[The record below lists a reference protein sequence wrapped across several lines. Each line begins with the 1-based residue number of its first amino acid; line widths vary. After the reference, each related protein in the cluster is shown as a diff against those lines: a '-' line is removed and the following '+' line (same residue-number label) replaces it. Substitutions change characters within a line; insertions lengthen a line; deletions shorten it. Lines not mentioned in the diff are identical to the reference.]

1 MKRYKI
7 IKTQEEFEP
16 CNELWEEIE
25 TNNIETYMNDFAEDL
40 NDTAT
45 YDIDDMTVSDKW
57 GNEFKFI
64 KMVEL
69 C

>member
-1 MKRYKI
+1 MEKYKI
-7 IKTQEEFEP
+7 IKTHEEFEP
-16 CNELWEEIE
+16 CDELWEEIE
-25 TNNIETYMNDFAEDL
+25 TNDIEQSMNDFAEDL
-40 NDTAT
+40 NETAT

-69 C
+69 